1 MMSFNPRHVTVSRY
15 DDSSAVLRLL
25 QSRQQRRPSREVE
38 VAAVLA
44 EEEEQLEQV
53 ETIVEMT
60 DSGQEDTAEADTET
74 ELSSCV
80 IYEQRDENTLI

>member
-1 MMSFNPRHVTVSRY
+1 MVSNRRHVTVSRY

-60 DSGQEDTAEADTET
+60 DSGQEDTET

>member
-1 MMSFNPRHVTVSRY
+1 MSFNPHHVTVSRY

>member
-1 MMSFNPRHVTVSRY
+1 MFSIPRHVTVSRY

>member
-1 MMSFNPRHVTVSRY
+1 M
-15 DDSSAVLRLL
+15 
-25 QSRQQRRPSREVE
+25 
-38 VAAVLA
+38 AAVLA